1 MPNKAERDA
10 WKEKLVNEAEQKILE
25 LTDSDKFKKYLDT
38 LSKFHGYSQ
47 RNIDLIYS
55 QDPAATQVAGYKQ
68 WQNDFNRHV
77 NKGAKSIRISAPI
90 IKKLTEEEKRSLIPR
105 KIKQSLVIALS
116 RFLTLGKH
124 QDSTC

>member
-55 QDPAATQVAGYKQ
+55 QDPAATQVAGYK
-68 WQNDFNRHV
+68 
-77 NKGAKSIRISAPI
+77 
-90 IKKLTEEEKRSLIPR
+90 
-105 KIKQSLVIALS
+105 
-116 RFLTLGKH
+116 
-124 QDSTC
+124 